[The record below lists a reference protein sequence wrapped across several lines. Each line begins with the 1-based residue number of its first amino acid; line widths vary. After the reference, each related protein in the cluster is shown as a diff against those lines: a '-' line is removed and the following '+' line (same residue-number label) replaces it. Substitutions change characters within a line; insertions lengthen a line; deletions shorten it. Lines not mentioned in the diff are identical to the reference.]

1 MKENTNTTK
10 DAGMDIKTILKQIYH
25 GRKTIYY
32 ALAVA
37 FVLAVFVVILTPRK
51 YDTKVLL
58 LAESNARSGTSG
70 LLGQLGSMSGMN
82 IGSLLGLNLGGSS
95 SNDAL
100 TSDLYPD
107 VVKSTPFLLD
117 VMQQKITD
125 SKNHK
130 TMTVSEYLRKYSR
143 PSPAGLPGYL
153 FRKIIGE
160 NDHNKEVKS
169 FKKGVIKL
177 SKEQSDLLKTLSE
190 MIQVEI
196 QHQGNKLLKRRSKIF
211 SVSVEAQDPL
221 VSALL
226 ADSVVSCLK
235 RYVVN
240 YNTRKAQKD
249 LNFIKAQFLDA
260 QQNFYATQK
269 ALADYSDSNSNVIL
283 ASVNIQRERL
293 QKEYNLS
300 ASVYTSLAQLLEKAK
315 IQVQD
320 HTPVLTVIQ
329 PPVVP
334 LKKSAPKTTLIIIE
348 MLLVG
353 GFIGFSIELIK
364 IMLHPPD
371 NG

>member
-10 DAGMDIKTILKQIYH
+10 DPGMDIKTILRQIYR

-32 ALAVA
+32 SLGIA
-37 FVLAVFVVILTPRK
+37 FVLAVFVIILTPRK

-70 LLGQLGSMSGMN
+70 LLGQLGGMSGVN
-82 IGSLLGLNLGGSS
+82 IGNLLGLNLGGSS

-117 VMQQKITD
+117 VLQQKITD

-130 TMTVSEYLRKYSR
+130 TMTVEEYLKKYTS
-143 PSPAGLPGYL
+143 PSPAGIPGYIL
-153 FRKIIGE
+153 TKIRGKQKNNREIKHFR
-160 NDHNKEVKS
+160 
-169 FKKGVIKL
+169 KGVIKL
-177 SKEQSDLLKTLSE
+177 SKEQTDLLKTLNE
-190 MIQVEI
+190 MIQVEV
-196 QHQGNKLLKRRSKIF
+196 QDQGNKLLKRKSKIF
-211 SVSVEAQDPL
+211 SVTVEAQDPL

-260 QQNFYATQK
+260 QQNFYAAQK

-283 ASVNIQRERL
+283 ASVNIQKERL
-293 QKEYNLS
+293 QKEYDLA
-300 ASVYTSLAQLLEKAK
+300 ASVYTSLARMLEKAK

-334 LKKSAPKTTLIIIE
+334 LKKSAPKSTLIIVE

-353 GFIGFSIELIK
+353 GFIGFSIELVK
-364 IMLHPPD
+364 ILIHPPG